1 MFLKVMFGQASTT
14 NLGGKMISKQRG
26 HAMCTVVIQSTF
38 EPYRPPQAMSTMTCI
53 P

>member
-1 MFLKVMFGQASTT
+1 MFLKVMFGQAPTA
-14 NLGGKMISKQRG
+14 NLGRKMVSKQRG

-38 EPYRPPQAMSTMTCI
+38 EPYRPLQAISTMTCI